1 MGWTQTSHVTKT
13 CHKND
18 DPQKVA
24 PQRAPRNFDALEM
37 DKLSKKTDN
46 IKGNLND
53 ILGMLNKK

>member
-1 MGWTQTSHVTKT
+1 MTKFFQT